1 MKSVLCC
8 NKVWDCCYQIL
19 QIMIQIRCK
28 TCLGNAVAVYS
39 IESETYQYS
48 PGYLPCHESWC
59 VWTTARLNS
68 FPSNS
73 WWHHRQM
80 PWWQEHFCKH
90 PFLMIIIQ
98 ADSWQEKWSIPSC
111 RALIWHS
118 TCCLWTHALHC
129 SLNSVA
135 FQAESAQPG
144 DHPLWD
150 QNTVREGIWGARL
163 SGLWGVIP
171 QINMEIMC
179 KRCVPIMLSH
189 FFGKISW
196 NLCGS
201 VHNG

>member
-1 MKSVLCC
+1 MKPVLCC
-8 NKVWDCCYQIL
+8 AKVWDCCYQIL
-19 QIMIQIRCK
+19 RIMIQIRCCCGLQHGIRNIPIF
-28 TCLGNAVAVYS
+28 TWISA
-39 IESETYQYS
+39 
-48 PGYLPCHESWC
+48 
-59 VWTTARLNS
+59 
-68 FPSNS
+68 
-73 WWHHRQM
+73 M
-80 PWWQEHFCKH
+80 PWELMCLNNSQTELF
-90 PFLMIIIQ
+90 PLQQLMTSQTNALIARTLLQTSFFLMIIIQ

-179 KRCVPIMLSH
+179 KACVPIMLSH
-189 FFGKISW
+189 FFGKISG